1 MKEQKRNSIYGLR
14 FPVKIV
20 VKKDDE
26 PLHWHKDLE
35 ILCVLKGKVK
45 LQMNN
50 AFYEL
55 QEDDIF
61 LINSEDLHSIV
72 LEQEKSI
79 YLFLNIDLV
88 YYEKFFMEMEYI
100 VFIDDDSINSAE
112 NSALSQDIKR
122 RIAQMLVEIKNK
134 NVDYQHRIV
143 YNASSLLAV
152 LIDNYNVVK
161 KNSKTFKNKDQY
173 SRIWKAYE
181 YMYNNYN
188 KRLELEEVANYVHVS
203 KSHLSHIIKSTMG
216 LSFER
221 LLNQTRCEQSM
232 KFLVT
237 TDMSITRISRECGF
251 SDPKYFKNFFMQ
263 FFRCTPQEF
272 RNRNRHNV
280 SEGDFEAMNHF
291 ETIIFNDL
299 LNNKISQY
307 LDSQMREGED
317 NLTELTID
325 YYSRRETA
333 EFSRDWKKVIILP
346 ANRYP
351 AKWNTERIKLL
362 QQDLGFE
369 YMYITDVFH
378 SSFIDYQPGKPVRI
392 DWNELDRLIEQMK
405 DMKAYPKIGF
415 CRKSMEEEVFL
426 GLLQKFL
433 FHYKLK
439 YNETEMSRWK
449 LIFCISREEKS
460 KNFIKII
467 KDIVASINT
476 DISPEFEEEAA
487 EGQENSVL
495 KADASGISL
504 IRDILIGRQHIDN
517 YFEAL
522 VDQRGLKSNLYFAY
536 MLLDKLGTQIVSL
549 GDNYIVTQE
558 HNKLAILIF
567 NCKEDMQTKQEAAIN
582 IINLKGKR
590 YLLKQYSL
598 YSQQE
603 KMETYIKNVIDID
616 YISDEDIKSINR
628 GRYPDLGIEFF
639 EAFESIHRSLTVLP
653 NRAELITLER
663 VL

>member
-1 MKEQKRNSIYGLR
+1 MKEQKLNSIYGLR

-20 VKKDDE
+20 VKKEDE

-35 ILCVLKGKVK
+35 ILCILKGKVK

-55 QEDDIF
+55 TEDDIF
-61 LINSEDLHSIV
+61 LINSEDLHSIM
-72 LEQEKSI
+72 LEKEKSI
-79 YLFLNIDLV
+79 YLSLNIDLM

-112 NSALSQDIKR
+112 NTALSQDIKR
-122 RIAQMLVEIKNK
+122 RLAQLLIEIKNK
-134 NVDYQHRIV
+134 NVDYQHRII

-161 KNSKTFKNKDQY
+161 KNSKTFKNKDQF

-188 KRLELEEVANYVHVS
+188 RRLELEEVANYVHVS

-221 LLNQTRCEQSM
+221 LLNQIRCEQSM
-232 KFLVT
+232 KYLVT
-237 TDMSITRISRECGF
+237 TDQSITKISEECGF

-272 RNRNRHNV
+272 RSRNRHNV
-280 SEGDFEAMNHF
+280 SEGDFEAMSHF

-307 LDSQMREGED
+307 LDNQMREGED
-317 NLTELTID
+317 NVIELTID
-325 YYSRRETA
+325 YYNRKEASTLPKDWRREL
-333 EFSRDWKKVIILP
+333 ILP
-346 ANRYP
+346 ADRSSMN
-351 AKWNTERIKLL
+351 WNIGRIRML
-362 QQDLGFE
+362 QKDIGFE
-369 YMYITDVFH
+369 YMYIMDVLH
-378 SSFIDYQPGKPVRI
+378 SSFIEYLPGKPVKI
-392 DWNELDRLIEQMK
+392 DWNELDCLIEQMK
-405 DMKAYPKIGF
+405 EMNACPKIGF
-415 CRKSMEEEVFL
+415 CKKSLEDEIFMNL
-426 GLLQKFL
+426 IQKFL
-433 FHYKLK
+433 FHYRLK
-439 YNETEMSRWK
+439 YNDSDMSRWK
-449 LIFCISREEKS
+449 LVFRLTEEEKD
-460 KNFIKII
+460 KNEKSII
-467 KDIVASINT
+467 EEIVYSIT
-476 DISPEFEEEAA
+476 THIEMEFEEE
-487 EGQENSVL
+487 GSVRQERAML
-495 KADASGISL
+495 QTDASGISL
-504 IRDILIGRQHIDN
+504 IRDILVNKKWINN
-517 YFEAL
+517 YFDAL

-536 MLLDKLGTQIVSL
+536 IILDKLGSQVVSL
-549 GDNYIVTQE
+549 GDNYIVTKD

-567 NCKEDMQTKQEAAIN
+567 NCKEDTRTKQEAAIN

-603 KMETYIKNVIDID
+603 KTETYIKNVTDID
-616 YISDEDIKSINR
+616 YISAEDIKSINR
-628 GRYPDLGIEFF
+628 GRYPDLCIEFF
-639 EAFESIHRSLTVLP
+639 EYFESIHRSLTVLV